1 MDFEKLTEAEKED
14 LLAKATSLETMSKL
28 NLPKD
33 ILEKIAGG
41 GGTERVE
48 EGEPCPRCDIIPA
61 EMHARYR
68 SDHSYCVFSAAFQQN
83 NL

>member
-1 MDFEKLTEAEKED
+1 MNMDFEKLTEAEKED

-33 ILEKIAGG
+33 ILKKIAGG

-48 EGEPCPRCDIIPA
+48 EGEPCPRCGCTRRVTLVD
-61 EMHARYR
+61 YNYT
-68 SDHSYCVFSAAFQQN
+68 YCVGCYYMWD
-83 NL
+83 